1 MSSGTRRIG
10 SDSLP
15 ETLPI
20 FPLTGALLLPHA
32 RLPLNIFEPRYLS
45 MVTAAL
51 GQGRFMGMIQPK
63 KAPSDPVP
71 DDVAVY
77 DTGCAGRITSFA
89 ETDDGR
95 FLITL
100 LGVCRFRIARE
111 LDRVA
116 GYRQIVPNFAPF
128 ASDLDHDPGAA
139 ADRRRLV
146 RAVRG
151 YFALR
156 SIDGD
161 WNAINEASNEAL
173 VTSLAMICPFEPRE
187 KQALLECAG
196 VTERAALLTALMEMA
211 VHEAEA
217 TARAGKH

>member
-1 MSSGTRRIG
+1 MSGGTRRVASG
-10 SDSLP
+10 SLP

-20 FPLTGALLLPHA
+20 FPLTRALLLPRA
-32 RLPLNIFEPRYLS
+32 RLPLNVFEPRYLS
-45 MVTAAL
+45 MVSAAL
-51 GQGRFMGMIQPK
+51 GQGRFIGMIQPK
-63 KAPSDPVP
+63 KAYGDPVP
-71 DDVAVY
+71 DDAQLY
-77 DTGCAGRITSFA
+77 ETGCAGRITSFA

-100 LGVCRFRIARE
+100 LGVSRFRVVRE
-111 LDRVA
+111 LAPVD
-116 GYRQIVPNFAPF
+116 GYRRVVPDFAPF
-128 ASDLDHDPGAA
+128 AGDLDHDPGAA
-139 ADRRRLV
+139 ADRKRLV

-161 WNAINEASNEAL
+161 WNAINEASDEAL

-196 VTERAALLTALMEMA
+196 VAERADLLTALMEMA